1 MNWEAISAV
10 GEWVGTLIVVITL
23 VYLARQVHLN
33 TVTNRVSG
41 ITGIADAAREIHFLV
56 AGDRDTARIF
66 QVGMS
71 NPDDLDELDRFRFE
85 IFIWGILR
93 QMESF
98 FVQYEQGV
106 IDEAAMKAYARLS
119 VDLIHGNKVVRDHWQ
134 ESKDYSPAFKAWMDG
149 QVAELE
155 MITPGGDI
163 PSTTREKDH

>member
-1 MNWEAISAV
+1 MNWEAVSAT
-10 GEWVGTLIVVITL
+10 GEWLGTIMIIVTL

-33 TVTNRVSG
+33 TVTNRIAG

-66 QVGMS
+66 SVGMS

-98 FVQYEQGV
+98 HVQYEQG
-106 IDEAAMKAYARLS
+106 IISEAAMKAYARLS
-119 VDLIHGNKVVRDHWQ
+119 VDLINSNRVVREHWKD
-134 ESKDYSPAFKAWMDG
+134 SKDYAPSFKAWIDE
-149 QVAELE
+149 QVDQLKS
-155 MITPGGDI
+155 ISD
-163 PSTTREKDH
+163 